1 MSTAATVPLSPSVR
15 FRDNLEEVDL
25 LVQIHAAI
33 TGSGPGRRR
42 NVDVLNKSAILFMC
56 ASFEAC
62 IEDMATSAF
71 DHLVT
76 VAAVP
81 AALPKALKQ
90 EIAASLRGDKNELK
104 VWDLAGEGWRQVAA
118 HYKTG
123 VLHSY
128 AGTFNTP
135 KPHNIEELFRKLIG
149 YKDLPSCWSWRGMS
163 QNRASAKLKEFV
175 ELRGAL
181 AHGERPAPRV
191 TLADVRGYLRF
202 LAPLSVRSANTVR
215 QYCHA
220 LSGRHPWRTVHY
232 RTIA

>member
-1 MSTAATVPLSPSVR
+1 MSTTATVAPSPSVR

-25 LVQIHAAI
+25 LVQIHAAM

-56 ASFEAC
+56 ASFEAF
-62 IEDMATSAF
+62 IEDMAISAF

-76 VAAVP
+76 AAAEP
-81 AALPKALKQ
+81 SALPKALKQ
-90 EIAASLRGDKNELK
+90 AIAETLRADKNELK
-104 VWDLAGEGWRQVAA
+104 LWDLAGDGWRQVAQ

-128 AGTFNTP
+128 SGTFNTP
-135 KPHNIEELFRKLIG
+135 RPHNIEELFRKLIG
-149 YKDLPSCWSWRGMS
+149 YKDLPSCWSWRGMNE
-163 QNRASAKLKEFV
+163 NRASAKLKEFV
-175 ELRGAL
+175 KLRGAL

-191 TLADVRGYLRF
+191 TLAHVRSYLSF

-215 QYCHA
+215 QYCHT
-220 LSGRHPWRTVHY
+220 LSGSHPWRSVHY
-232 RTIA
+232 RTIG